1 MDDVTGFVCCNV
13 HNKVLV
19 TTTFRDLY
27 FKVNG
32 LFFPIN
38 SSWVWSS
45 DSVVIPILL
54 LKALNPNLVLGIEH
68 DDAGL

>member
-1 MDDVTGFVCCNV
+1 MDDVTGFVYCNI

-19 TTTFRDLY
+19 TTTFSYLY

-32 LFFPIN
+32 LFSPTN

-54 LKALNPNLVLGIEH
+54 LKALNSNLVLGIEH
-68 DDAGL
+68 DDACL